1 MAIFLNRKYTQFMF
15 AIVVG
20 SAMLTIHASVAK
32 SDDLDLDE
40 VIERVFLE
48 RNKLYAGDVSVRGLK
63 QVVNFANEEVTRN
76 TRDIV
81 ERFRF
86 DYSQNHLFHEEELH
100 NLSDK
105 PTVNPLHR
113 ITIFSASGTYVNS
126 VEASTISVSDVNAP
140 AHAIDFRAVGLS
152 IYVDLMNSMNLAVH
166 EKTIRRSRKEEKI
179 ELERLDQ
186 DGLVVLTVMHGD
198 PLDKLKASN
207 RRTRCW
213 IDTGNGYT
221 VVRLETQSLRKSESP
236 DKEESWRV
244 PTITVSTSWKP
255 FNGTWVPLSTHT
267 DLTVGIPD
275 VSTSTFSF
283 DLAFEWH
290 SVNQDFREA
299 DYSIERLD
307 VPRGSH
313 CIIDGRGIRREKPV
327 IVQHPNVDPLRLKWI
342 NKVNQ

>member
-1 MAIFLNRKYTQFMF
+1 MANFLNRKYSHFVF
-15 AIVVG
+15 AMVVVT
-20 SAMLTIHASVAK
+20 AMLTIHASVAK
-32 SDDLDLDE
+32 SDDLDIDE

-48 RNKLYAGDVSVRGLK
+48 RKKLYAGDVSVRGLK
-63 QVVNFANEEVTRN
+63 QVANFANQEMTRN

-113 ITIFSASGTYVNS
+113 ITILAASEGYVKS
-126 VEASTISVSDVNAP
+126 VEASTISVSDVNTPMRAL
-140 AHAIDFRAVGLS
+140 DLRAVGLS
-152 IYVDLMNSMNLAVH
+152 IYVDLMNSMNLAAY
-166 EKTIRRSRKEEKI
+166 EKMIRRSHKEEKI

-186 DGLVVLTVMHGD
+186 DGLVVLTVIHGD
-198 PLDKLKASN
+198 PLDQLKASN

-221 VVRLETQSLRKSESP
+221 VVRLETQSLRKGDSP

-255 FNGTWVPLSTHT
+255 LNGTWVPLSTHT

-299 DYSIERLD
+299 DYSIELLD

-327 IVQHPNVDPLRLKWI
+327 IVQHPNVDPLTLKRI
-342 NKVNQ
+342 NTFNQ